1 MKFGDFL
8 NGGFVIEGWK
18 RVQTWVDDKPVLL
31 AEGYR
36 LDNVSKYLDWGVA
49 YIFPYTKENDEAAIC
64 IELVEGE

>member
-8 NGGFVIEGWK
+8 NGGFVVEGWK

-31 AEGYR
+31 SEGYR
-36 LDNVSKYLDWGVA
+36 LDDASKYLDWEVV
-49 YIFPYTKENDEAAIC
+49 YIFPYTKDNDEAAIC